1 MQMMQAQGFLY
12 ENFEHRLIV
21 ATSAK
26 EAVAL
31 LQSF

>member
-12 ENFEHRLIV
+12 ESVEHRLIV